1 MNANVQHIMKRSLLY
16 GFVITQPVINYVDAY
31 PELQNK
37 IQFEAP
43 QLEIAEHGE
52 AVRFIQKKLHT
63 LSYFDQSIDDSFGH
77 YTEHALKNFQADQEL
92 SVNGKADKETLT
104 ALVKNEKKQYKQQ
117 LETFAKEIYPGM
129 HHEKVKLVQ
138 KALQYFDYYEGEL
151 DGIYGPL
158 TTQALEIAEDKQE
171 ITLIHAT
178 PPIASASTEEKVP
191 NETAKEKIKEQAE
204 EKTEAK
210 KATEQPEPQEVKKAT
225 TAGLNG
231 SAIVEAARTQMG
243 TPYVWGGTSPNGF
256 DCSGFIQYVFQEEGI
271 TIPRTVSEIYNFSK
285 PIAEPSVGDLVF
297 FETYKPGPSH
307 MGIYVGNGSFIHA
320 GESKGVEVS
329 EMSNSYWQERYIGAT
344 RVKQ

>member
-1 MNANVQHIMKRSLLY
+1 MNSNVQHIMKRSLLY
-16 GFVITQPVINYVDAY
+16 GFVITQPVVNYVDAY

-37 IQFEAP
+37 IRFEAP

-52 AVRFIQKKLHT
+52 SVRFIQKKLHT
-63 LSYFDQSIDDSFGH
+63 VSHLNPSTNGSLGH
-77 YTEHALKNFQADQEL
+77 TDLAMKNFQAEHEL
-92 SVNGKADKETLT
+92 SVNGKADKETFT
-104 ALVKNEKKQYKQQ
+104 ALVKNEQKQYKQQ

-158 TTQALEIAEDKQE
+158 TTQALEIAEDEQE
-171 ITLIHAT
+171 MRLIHAT
-178 PPIASASTEEKVP
+178 PPVASASTEEKVP
-191 NETAKEKIKEQAE
+191 NEIANETTKERPKEQPR
-204 EKTEAK
+204 EKQAP
-210 KATEQPEPQEVKKAT
+210 AQSEPQEVKKAT
-225 TAGLNG
+225 TAGMSG
-231 SAIVEAARTQMG
+231 STIVETARTQMG

-329 EMSNSYWQERYIGAT
+329 KMSNTYWQERYIGAT